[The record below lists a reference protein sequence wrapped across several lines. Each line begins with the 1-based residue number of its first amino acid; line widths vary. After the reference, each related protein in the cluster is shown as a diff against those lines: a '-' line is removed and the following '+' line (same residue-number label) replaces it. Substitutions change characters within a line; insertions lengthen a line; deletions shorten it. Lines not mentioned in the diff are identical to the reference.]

1 MAVIK
6 ASDLIAKFRYALENH
21 WGYIWGTAG
30 EMWTAAKQQKLEKTT
45 DEDRRSGREYGSK
58 WIGKMVTDCSGLFA
72 WAFRQLGGYMY
83 HGSDTMYN
91 KYCAAHGTL
100 SKGKRTDG
108 QDLKP
113 GAAVFCYNQAKKR
126 RSHVGLFIGDGH
138 VIEASGTINGVIMT
152 KITNSKWVE
161 WGELKG
167 VVFDTEAEA
176 GGDSV
181 PVNQWETLPTLKRGS
196 KGAAV
201 QLLQT
206 MLMRNG
212 YSVGDSG
219 ADGIFGK
226 ATQSAVVKFQIDSCL
241 AMDGVVGPKTWEALY
256 AEDGKPKTYS
266 VTISGLSKVQAS
278 ALLKEY
284 PTANIIEEG

>member
-1 MAVIK
+1 MAVK
-6 ASDLIAKFRYALENH
+6 ASDLIAKFQFALDNH

-30 EMWTAAKQQKLEKTT
+30 EMWTAAKQRELEKTT

-58 WIGKMVTDCSGLFA
+58 WIGHTVTDCSGLFT
-72 WAFRQLGGYMY
+72 WAFRELGGYMY

-91 KYCAAHGTL
+91 RYCVAHGTL

-108 QDLKP
+108 QTLKP
-113 GAAVFCYNQAKKR
+113 GTAVFCYNAAKKR
-126 RSHVGLFIGDGH
+126 RSHVGLYIGDGH

-167 VVFDTEAEA
+167 VMFDAS

-181 PVNQWETLPTLKRGS
+181 PNNQYDSLPTLRKGSRGE
-196 KGAAV
+196 AV

-206 MLMRNG
+206 KLMASG

-226 ATQSAVVKFQIDSCL
+226 ATQSAVVKFQMDNCL
-241 AMDGVVGPKTWEALY
+241 AMDGIVGPRTWEALY
-256 AEDGKPKTYS
+256 AAEVAEKTYTATIQGLTKDQ
-266 VTISGLSKVQAS
+266 VT
-278 ALLKEY
+278 ALLKAY
-284 PTANIIEEG
+284 PTADVTEERG

>member
-1 MAVIK
+1 MVVK
-6 ASDLIAKFRYALENH
+6 ASDLIGKFRYALENH

-45 DEDRRSGREYGSK
+45 DEDRKSGREYGSK
-58 WIGKMVTDCSGLFA
+58 WIGSMVTDCSGLFH
-72 WAFRQLGGYMY
+72 WAFEQLGGNMY

-91 KYCAAHGTL
+91 RYCAANGTL
-100 SKGKRTDG
+100 SKGRRSDG

-113 GAAVFCYNQAKKR
+113 GTAVFCYNKSKKR
-126 RSHVGLFIGDGH
+126 RSHVGLYIGDGY

-167 VVFDTEAEA
+167 VVFDTEA

-181 PVNQWETLPTLKRGS
+181 PDNQMNDMPTLRKGS

-226 ATQSAVVKFQIDSCL
+226 ATQSAVVKFQMDNCL
-241 AMDGVVGPKTWEALY
+241 AMDGIVGPRTWEALY
-256 AEDGKPKTYS
+256 AEEDKPKTYS
-266 VTISGLSKVQAS
+266 ATISGLTKDQAS
-278 ALLKEY
+278 ALLKQF
-284 PTANIIEEG
+284 PTANIIEEA